1 MSTRGAVQPVD
12 RTARTPRGARTRAK
26 LLEAAE
32 HVFATVGYHEA
43 SIVKITEEAGVAL
56 GTFYT
61 HFEGKKEI
69 FDQVV
74 DDLSHRVRAAMSE
87 ASRGVTDRI
96 EAERAGFAAFFAFTA
111 EHPALYRIIRQ
122 AEFVS
127 PEAMRRHYDNIVDGY
142 ASGLSAARERGE
154 IRDVDPVIAAWAL
167 MGAGELIG
175 MRWVLWEDASAIP
188 APVYEGL
195 MALIKGSLAPVP
207 DAQGVPGETR
217 VVPGGAPGEAA
228 GEAPADRAGRG
239 EGPAKPLRKG
249 GGEQQNHY
257 ENSGSDEGM
266 KA

>member
-1 MSTRGAVQPVD
+1 MSAGGAVQPVD

-43 SIVKITEEAGVAL
+43 SIVKITEQAGVAL

-69 FDQVV
+69 FDEVV
-74 DDLSHRVRAAMSE
+74 LDLSQRVRHAMSG

-96 EAERAGFAAFFAFTA
+96 EAERAGFRAFFRFTA

-127 PEAMRRHYDNIVDGY
+127 PESMRRHYDNIVDGY
-142 ASGLSAARERGE
+142 ASGLAAARERGD
-154 IRDVDPVIAAWAL
+154 IRDVDPVVAAWAL

-175 MRWVLWEDASAIP
+175 MRWVLWEQADQIP
-188 APVYEGL
+188 EHIYEGL
-195 MALIKGSLAPVP
+195 MDVIRGALAPDQSESGQP
-207 DAQGVPGETR
+207 ESGQPESGESES
-217 VVPGGAPGEAA
+217 GQSESS
-228 GEAPADRAGRG
+228 ADRGR
-239 EGPAKPLRKG
+239 AKPLQKG
-249 GGEQQNHY
+249 GVDLRNPS
-257 ENSGSDEGM
+257 ENSGSTEGM
-266 KA
+266 QQ